1 MAESEA
7 APSWREVAATG
18 QLAKFTLLCLGVWL
32 HAADSLLVATVMP
45 AAVAEIGGVALINW
59 ALALYHLG
67 SIVAAALTGA
77 GAQRIG
83 LRRALASAGALYAL
97 GCVASAAAPT
107 IGIMLAGRLLQ
118 GLGGGGMMALV
129 YVALHEIFPRRYWPR
144 LMVIVSTIWG
154 CSALCGPLIGGLF
167 AEAGEWRW
175 AFWAFAAQAGV
186 VIAASVSLPGG
197 RVAAA
202 TGVAP
207 MSLALLVAGTL
218 GIAASGALAGS
229 FGLALPFLLGL
240 GGLGLLYLFAR
251 VDAGQRYRMLP
262 AETLDVRHKVGSGLL
277 MVFALSAATTPF
289 ASYGPFLLGKLFGIG
304 PLAAGYMVAL
314 EAIAWTLASLVT
326 AGVPAATEGRLIRWG
341 AVTIALGGFCY
352 ALALP
357 AGSIPGVVLCLV
369 AQGAG
374 FGVAWVYMV
383 KRIVD
388 AVPEA
393 GRGLAAGAVST
404 VQMIGYAAGAAASGI
419 AANAAG
425 LGAGVSQA
433 AGYQAAFWLFMGFV
447 PLGLIGVAAARRLA
461 PAAEA

>member
-1 MAESEA
+1 MAEIEA

-18 QLAKFTLLCLGVWL
+18 QLARFTLLCLGVWL
-32 HAADSLLVATVMP
+32 HAADSLLAATVMP

-67 SIVAAALTGA
+67 SILAAALTGA
-77 GAQRIG
+77 ATQRIG
-83 LRRALASAGALYAL
+83 LRRALAAAAALYAL
-97 GCVASAAAPT
+97 GCIASAVAPS
-107 IGIMLAGRLLQ
+107 IGILLAGRLLQ

-144 LMVIVSTIWG
+144 LMVIVSTVWG
-154 CSALCGPLIGGLF
+154 CSALCGPLVGGLF
-167 AEAGEWRW
+167 AEAGLWRW
-175 AFWAFAAQAGV
+175 AFWAFAGQAAV
-186 VIAASVSLPGG
+186 VIAASAFLPGR

-202 TGVAP
+202 TRVVP
-207 MSLALLVAGTL
+207 VSLALLVAGTL
-218 GIAASGALAGS
+218 GIAAAGALAGS
-229 FGLALPFLLGL
+229 GGPAALPCLLGL
-240 GGLGLLYLFAR
+240 GGLGLLYFFAR
-251 VDAGQRYRMLP
+251 VDAGQRHHMLP
-262 AETLDVRHKVGSGLL
+262 IETLDLRHKVGSGLL

-289 ASYGPFLLGKLFGIG
+289 GTYGPFLLGLLFGIG
-304 PLAAGYMVAL
+304 PLAAGYMLAL
-314 EAIAWTLASLVT
+314 EAIAWTLASVVT
-326 AGVPAATEGRLIRWG
+326 AGVPVAAEARLIRWG
-341 AVTIALGGFCY
+341 AVVIALGGFCY

-357 AGSIPGVVLCLV
+357 AGSIPGVLACLI

-404 VQMIGYAAGAAASGI
+404 VQMIGYAAGASASGI

-425 LGAGVSQA
+425 LA
-433 AGYQAAFWLFMGFV
+433 AGATTTAGHQAAFWLFLGFV
-447 PLGLIGVAAARRLA
+447 PLGLIGAAAARRLA
-461 PAAEA
+461 PA